1 MDKFYA
7 DLAELLEVDAV
18 DPAKALDSYDN
29 WDSLTILSLITMLDA
44 DFGVT
49 MHASDIRQFNSAA
62 DLLAGVQAKAAK

>member
-7 DLAELLEVDAV
+7 DLADLLEVDDV

-49 MHASDIRQFNSAA
+49 LHASDIRQYKTAA
-62 DLLAGVQAKAAK
+62 DLLAGVQAKAAN